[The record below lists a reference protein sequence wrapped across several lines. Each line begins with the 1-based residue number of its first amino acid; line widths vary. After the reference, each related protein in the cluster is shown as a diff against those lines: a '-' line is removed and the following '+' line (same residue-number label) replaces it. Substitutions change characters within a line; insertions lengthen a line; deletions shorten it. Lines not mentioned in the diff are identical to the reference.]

1 MLQNSKYSGSVSGM
15 RHALKLIG
23 LLAVL
28 LLAQQGAVIHELS
41 HVFGAAHSAG
51 SNIDTRGTDTACAQ
65 CPAFAQATAAAFSHS
80 FQIPLHVL
88 LTVQLA
94 SELTVAA
101 IEAALPD
108 PRSRGPPALS

>member
-1 MLQNSKYSGSVSGM
+1 M

-28 LLAQQGAVIHELS
+28 LLAQQGAVVHELS

-51 SNIDTRGTDTACAQ
+51 SNVDTRGSTDTACAE

-80 FQIPLHVL
+80 FQIPLQVL

>member
-1 MLQNSKYSGSVSGM
+1 M
-15 RHALKLIG
+15 RHAFKLMG
-23 LLAVL
+23 LLVVL
-28 LLAQQGAVIHELS
+28 LLAQQGAVVHELS
-41 HVFGAAHSAG
+41 HLFGAAHSAG
-51 SNIDTRGTDTACAQ
+51 SNLDRGTSDSACAQ

-80 FQIPLHVL
+80 FQIPLQVL

-94 SELTVAA
+94 SELAVAA

>member
-1 MLQNSKYSGSVSGM
+1 M
-15 RHALKLIG
+15 RHAVKLMG
-23 LLAVL
+23 LLVVL
-28 LLAQQGAVIHELS
+28 LLAQQGAVVHELS

-51 SNIDTRGTDTACAQ
+51 SNIDRSNSDTACAQ
-65 CPAFAQATAAAFSHS
+65 CPAFAQVTAAAFSHS
-80 FQIPLHVL
+80 FQIPLQVL

-94 SELTVAA
+94 SELAVAA